1 MGHPLDVKVGKRL
14 TQREIRVLDGMAR
27 GLTDAQISREVEV
40 KPSTVHTYKA
50 RIRLKLGAVNA
61 PHCVALGFARGYL
74 KLRHREAVPHV
85 R

>member
-1 MGHPLDVKVGKRL
+1 MADPLNVKTGKRL

-40 KPSTVHTYKA
+40 KPSTIHTYRA

-61 PHCVALGFARGYL
+61 PHAVALGFTKGYL
-74 KLRHREAVPHV
+74 RLLPRAVDHV